1 MLEPFFFF
9 LCPHNLNWPSLWASR
24 SLEQFPNLY
33 LPYSFI
39 LSHCR
44 PPFTEW
50 LLFYCSERVTNEF
63 GASRLLQRKRERERE
78 RRLSSRSITTVPAI
92 KTIYIPYYAPLP
104 HSARLPPF
112 SPLPPALLDIGDD
125 VIGPKEHW
133 SGVKTR
139 SVLTWLWWRI
149 WLYSCGFAWF
159 WLVRWGVV
167 NILPRSFSIRSVS
180 WALVVILISR
190 SIRLP

>member
-1 MLEPFFFF
+1 MPPQSKLTFALSLALVGAISEPVLTLLLHLVALSPAIYGMTAF
-9 LCPHNLNWPSLWASR
+9 LLLGTCHKRIWC
-24 SLEQFPNLY
+24 Q
-33 LPYSFI
+33 SFV
-39 LSHCR
+39 
-44 PPFTEW
+44 TE
-50 LLFYCSERVTNEF
+50 
-63 GASRLLQRKRERERE
+63 KERERE